1 MNLHPQSAP
10 RRSLRIRTITENK
23 ILQINNTI
31 LEIFKHSET
40 FELLII
46 NTIHV
51 YKILFSSFNLV
62 QQYES
67 DIMFSR
73 YLYRV
78 FTQSAT
84 ITGNLYNENNNTTCI
99 YHKIISQLLQI
110 FKKMNKQIMDYY
122 RGKLNALTKNVWLND
137 DVVYLIYSYI

>member
-46 NTIHV
+46 NTIQV
-51 YKILFSSFNLV
+51 YKILFTLFNLV

-67 DIMFSR
+67 DIKFSR

-78 FTQSAT
+78 FIQSA
-84 ITGNLYNENNNTTCI
+84 IIKGQLYNENKNTTCI
-99 YHKIISQLLQI
+99 YHKIISQMLQI